1 MMDAADLAARLASAL
16 GEERGIFPLAGRDM
30 PYRDALRA
38 ARAGSASLATK
49 VEKVW
54 SVLQSATDLPEVP
67 QQHHIY
73 LPLLHWAA
81 GAGVK

>member
-1 MMDAADLAARLASAL
+1 
-16 GEERGIFPLAGRDM
+16 M

-54 SVLQSATDLPEVP
+54 SVLQSATDLPEVRYRSSTTST
-67 QQHHIY
+67 Y
-73 LPLLHWAA
+73 LFCTGPPEQ
-81 GAGVK
+81 V